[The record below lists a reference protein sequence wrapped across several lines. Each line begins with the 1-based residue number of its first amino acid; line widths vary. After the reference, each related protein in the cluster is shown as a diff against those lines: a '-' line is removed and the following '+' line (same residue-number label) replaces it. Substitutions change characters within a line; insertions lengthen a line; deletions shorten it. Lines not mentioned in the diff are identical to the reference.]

1 MEHAFM
7 KVKLLIYY
15 KRSKKNQAKEWELYK
30 EQVNKIIWEAFES
43 YQKDEKLYQL
53 HLETYW
59 WMMPH
64 LVMLPF
70 KPDKM

>member
-30 EQVNKIIWEAFES
+30 EQVDKIIWEAFES
-43 YQKDEKLYQL
+43 Y
-53 HLETYW
+53 
-59 WMMPH
+59 
-64 LVMLPF
+64 
-70 KPDKM
+70 